1 MRCRLIEW
9 IEPNI
14 AREILF
20 NPEAHQWLDLIG
32 TISRATCELPSAI
45 GTAADFAALGGRIR
59 AEVIFGPDLPALL
72 GELGEMY

>member
-1 MRCRLIEW
+1 M
-9 IEPNI
+9 
-14 AREILF
+14 
-20 NPEAHQWLDLIG
+20 AHLIG